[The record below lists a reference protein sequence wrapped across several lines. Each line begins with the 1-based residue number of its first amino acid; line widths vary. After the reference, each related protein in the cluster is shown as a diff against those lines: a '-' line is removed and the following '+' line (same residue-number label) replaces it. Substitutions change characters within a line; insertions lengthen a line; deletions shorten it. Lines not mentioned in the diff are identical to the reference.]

1 VEHNTDIMKHILKMQ
16 DISFLP
22 IYTKLI
28 SRYVSFLHAGDL
40 KVNPMDQNPS
50 EVESHSV
57 AQ

>member
-1 VEHNTDIMKHILKMQ
+1 VENTTDMKHVLKMQ

-28 SRYVSFLHAGDL
+28 SMFFFLHAGDL
-40 KVNPMDQNPS
+40 KVNPMDQSPS
-50 EVESHSV
+50 EAESHSA